1 MFDRHASDQIE
12 SLLDGEISGAE
23 RSRVEAHLETC
34 ARCRKELEQVQIGRD
49 LLRNLRPATAP
60 AGLWQSIE
68 EAAYD
73 NPRSSTGRFWTWR
86 LATAAM
92 VAALVW
98 GGYAVWSRQPIGD
111 WQVIATRG
119 APRAGSQ
126 RISASQTVR
135 SGQWL
140 HTDQSS
146 KARILVADVGSVDV
160 EPGTDVRLLS
170 TGASGHRLS
179 LSSGTIRASITAPP
193 RLFIVDTPAAT
204 AVDLGC
210 EYRLDCSR
218 EGDGTLRV
226 TAGWVA
232 LEWKGR
238 ESLVPAGASCRMY
251 AGRGTGTPWFDD
263 ASAPLVTALHD
274 LDRGAGDA
282 LPVVLKQARSRDT
295 LSLWHLLSS
304 VDAGRRSEVYNRMVV
319 LAPLPA
325 GVSRQQVLE
334 LHAESLRRWKEE
346 LAWTW

>member
-1 MFDRHASDQIE
+1 MFDRHASDQIA
-12 SLLDGEISGAE
+12 SLLDGEISAAE
-23 RSRVEAHLETC
+23 RTRVEAHLDTC
-34 ARCRKELEQVQIGRD
+34 ARCREELKQVQTGRD
-49 LLRNLRPATAP
+49 LLRNLPPATAP

-68 EAAYD
+68 EAAYG
-73 NPRSSTGRFWTWR
+73 NPRSSAGRSWTWG

-92 VAALVW
+92 VAALAW
-98 GGYAVWSRQPIGD
+98 GGYAIWSRQPAGS
-111 WQVIATRG
+111 WQVIAMRG
-119 APRAGSQ
+119 TPRAGSQ
-126 RISASQTVR
+126 QLAGSQAVR
-135 SGQWL
+135 SGQWVR
-140 HTDQSS
+140 TDPSS
-146 KARILVADVGSVDV
+146 KARILVGDVGSVDM
-160 EPGTDVRLLS
+160 EPDTDVRLLS
-170 TGASGHRLS
+170 TDASGHRLS
-179 LSSGTIRASITAPP
+179 LRSGTIRASITAPP

-210 EYRLDCSR
+210 EYQMDCSR

-251 AGRGTGTPWFDD
+251 AGRGPGTPWFED
-263 ASAPLVTALHD
+263 ASAPFVAALHD

-282 LPVVLKQARSRDT
+282 VPAVLKEARSRDT

-304 VDAGRRSEVYNRMVV
+304 VDPGRRAEVYNRMVV